1 MEREKRKRFSPP
13 PVGGISLLSAFA
25 VLCLT
30 VFALLCLSTVR
41 ADVRLADISAQS
53 VEDYYAADCEAQ
65 EILARL
71 RAGERPEGV
80 RFSKGVYSY
89 TCPISDGRVLEV
101 SVRMDGGEYTVLRWQ
116 PVPTEEWE
124 SDNMIEVWDGD
135 GTLF

>member
-1 MEREKRKRFSPP
+1 MEREKRKRVSPP

-41 ADVRLADISAQS
+41 ADVRLADASAQS
-53 VEDYYAADCEAQ
+53 VEEYYAADCEAQ

-71 RAGERPEGV
+71 RAGERP
-80 RFSKGVYSY
+80 KGVSLSGGIYSY
-89 TCPISDGRVLEV
+89 SCPISDRRALEV
-101 SVRMDGGEYTVLRWQ
+101 EVRLDGGEYTVLRWQ

-124 SDNMIEVWDGD
+124 SDETIEVWDGD
-135 GTLF
+135 GTMF